1 MAMKPNPRRQSA
13 AQRGKAAAKKKS
25 LADNSSG
32 QRRVA
37 VARKADPGSRGRKT
51 TVIKGP
57 KNSRVTP
64 KIVESGVGNVP
75 ISLARL
81 GLAIA
86 KSSKLKPATGSKNK
100 KTVTGWHGEEISRT
114 KSAQKRNAQ
123 MKKDEKQV
131 GKKYQKKGSING
143 LSLRSPSVTAKGF
156 RGMGPVASRQTK
168 PPIKYGKR

>member
-1 MAMKPNPRRQSA
+1 MAGPLVPIIIGAGVVARALAARGGATAAARGAARGGSA
-13 AQRGKAAAKKKS
+13 TGRAAAGARGASTARGAASKARGAAAKKTAAK
-25 LADNSSG
+25 
-32 QRRVA
+32 
-37 VARKADPGSRGRKT
+37 KA
-51 TVIKGP
+51 IKKKGAEGP
-57 KNSRVTP
+57 K
-64 KIVESGVGNVP
+64 K
-75 ISLARL
+75 
-81 GLAIA
+81 
-86 KSSKLKPATGSKNK
+86 K

>member
-86 KSSKLKPATGSKNK
+86 KTNK
-100 KTVTGWHGEEISRT
+100 TNPKRPISAKIR
-114 KSAQKRNAQ
+114 KENA
-123 MKKDEKQV
+123 KKWKQV
-131 GKKYQKKGSING
+131 GQEARGAVKKGQ
-143 LSLRSPSVTAKGF
+143 LPKGF
-156 RGMGPVASRQTK
+156 TSNSVSPRQTK

>member
-1 MAMKPNPRRQSA
+1 MKPNPRRQSA
-13 AQRGKAAAKKKS
+13 AQRCKAAAKK
-25 LADNSSG
+25 AVAYNSSG

-123 MKKDEKQV
+123 IKKDVKQV
-131 GKKYQKKGSING
+131 SNKYQKKGSIGG